1 PLASSSAAFMSGVVE
16 SMTTSDMKAALLEA
30 NGGERVDVVL
40 EMVGGSTFDGSLAA
54 LAPFGRLVTYGTA
67 SRELPTPVEPR
78 KLVHGTK
85 AVVGFWL
92 AHCFTRQDFLHPQMR
107 ELFDLTLAGKLR
119 PIVGATYPLADARL
133 AHESLRSRGSVGK
146 LLLDPTV

>member
-1 PLASSSAAFMSGVVE
+1 L
-16 SMTTSDMKAALLEA
+16 
-30 NGGERVDVVL
+30 R
-40 EMVGGSTFDGSLAA
+40 
-54 LAPFGRLVTYGTA
+54 
-67 SRELPTPVEPR
+67 
-78 KLVHGTK
+78 GTK